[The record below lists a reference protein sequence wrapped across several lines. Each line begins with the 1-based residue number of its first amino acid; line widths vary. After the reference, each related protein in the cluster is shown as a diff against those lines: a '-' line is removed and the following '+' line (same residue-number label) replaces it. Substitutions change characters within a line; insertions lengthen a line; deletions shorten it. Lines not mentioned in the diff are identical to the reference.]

1 MIRFK
6 VINDLFPVITANEV
20 QQWTQAHSMYW
31 YDYILYHPEAAGLI
45 EMMEWFFEDSVI
57 DGNTRVGVISF
68 RL

>member
-1 MIRFK
+1 
-6 VINDLFPVITANEV
+6 
-20 QQWTQAHSMYW
+20 MYW

-45 EMMEWFFEDSVI
+45 EMVEWFFEDSVI

>member
-1 MIRFK
+1 
-6 VINDLFPVITANEV
+6 
-20 QQWTQAHSMYW
+20 MYW

-45 EMMEWFFEDSVI
+45 EMVEWVFEDSVI